1 MKERFSLISMQTKND
16 KTIYL
21 EEQGNSFGWTFD
33 YNKALWFNT
42 NDEAE
47 RFATDYFKNFKDWE
61 IKEIDCIL
69 Y

>member
-1 MKERFSLISMQTKND
+1 MKERFSLISMKTKND

-21 EEQGNSFGWTFD
+21 MERNNLFGWTFD
-33 YNKALWFNT
+33 YNEALWFNT

-47 RFATDYFKNFKDWE
+47 KFAIDYFKNFKDWE
-61 IKEIDCIL
+61 IKEVDCVH

>member
-21 EEQGNSFGWTFD
+21 EEQGNSFGWTFN
-33 YNKALWFNT
+33 YNDALWFNT

-47 RFATDYFKNFKDWE
+47 RFAKNYFKNFKNWE
-61 IKEIDCIL
+61 IKEIYYTFC
-69 Y
+69 